1 MTESRDTGTAH
12 IIAPAKLTLSLRVT
26 GVRPDGYHLIDAE
39 MTTLDLHDRLAIREL
54 VDAEL
59 ADADPARD
67 GRVTFSGPFA
77 AGLVDDDRNLVRR
90 ALNYAGRRADVMLEK
105 NIPHGGGLGGGS
117 ADAAAVLRWAGIT
130 GENVSGDGYSNN
142 LASNLASEL
151 AMKLGADVPFCLAG
165 GRARVS
171 GIGEIIEPV
180 PHRPNVVTLVVPPFS
195 VSTPAVYRAWDELGG
210 PTSEGPND
218 LEPAALLVEPR
229 LAIWRDAIREVTGR
243 APILAGSGATWFV
256 PTDVNVNEHEI
267 REGLRQLLGTEF
279 SGNGNA
285 QVVVA
290 RHL

>member
-1 MTESRDTGTAH
+1 MTESRDTGTVH

-54 VDAEL
+54 ADVELVDV
-59 ADADPARD
+59 DPGRD

-90 ALNYAGRRADVMLEK
+90 ALRYAGRRADVTLEK

-117 ADAAAVLRWAGIT
+117 ADAAAVLRWAGIS
-130 GENVSGDGYSNN
+130 GENVSGDEFSND
-142 LASNLASEL
+142 LASDL

-180 PHRPNVVTLVVPPFS
+180 AHRPSAVILVVPPFS
-195 VSTPAVYRAWDELGG
+195 VSTPTVYRAWDELGG

-218 LEPAALLVEPR
+218 LEPAALVVEPR
-229 LAIWRDAIREVTGR
+229 LVIWRDAIREITGR
-243 APILAGSGATWFV
+243 APVLAGSGATWFV
-256 PTDVNVNEHEI
+256 PANTGDDGREI
-267 REGLRQLLGTEF
+267 REGLRHLLGTQF
-279 SGNGNA
+279 SGDGSA